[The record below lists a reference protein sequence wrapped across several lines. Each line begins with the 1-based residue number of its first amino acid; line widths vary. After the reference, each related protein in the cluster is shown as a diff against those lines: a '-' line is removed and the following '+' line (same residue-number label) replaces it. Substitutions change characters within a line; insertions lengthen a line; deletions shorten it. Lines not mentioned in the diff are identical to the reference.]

1 MVIVELLLV
10 AAILIYIGWPLY
22 RPETATATSV
32 GEGDDYH
39 KLLYKKDAS
48 LMAIKDLE
56 FDYKTG
62 KIDDDDYRELKKS
75 FESNAVAIL
84 KAIDQAE
91 KGDKVSRQDGPESR
105 AESFCSGCGNKLG
118 SGDLFCPQCG
128 RKAG

>member
-22 RPETATATSV
+22 RPETAAVTAV

-62 KIDDDDYRELKKS
+62 KIDEDDYRELKKS

-84 KAIDQAE
+84 KAIDQVK
-91 KGDKVSRQDGPESR
+91 KGGNVSPQDGSESK
-105 AESFCSGCGNKLG
+105 AAGFCSSCGNMLN

-128 RKAG
+128 RKTG